1 MAVTVA
7 LSEYE
12 IERGKPM
19 PDKNHAL
26 IQGNLFFL
34 IRLLYGEK
42 YTVLPEI
49 NLDLPIRERVPDLA
63 IYPVIQFN
71 PDENEIRMKQA
82 PLCAVEILSTKQDLS
97 ELMTK
102 RAEYFTGGVLSYW
115 LVLPALYTIY
125 VFHSATE
132 YQIFSGKDKLQDAKL
147 GIELQLEEVFK

>member
-1 MAVTVA
+1 MSVTAA

-12 IERGKPM
+12 TERGKPI

-26 IQGNLFFL
+26 IQGNLYFL

-63 IYPVIQFN
+63 IYPKMEFN
-71 PDENEIRMKQA
+71 PDENEIRMKQV
-82 PLCAVEILSTKQDLS
+82 PLCTIEILSAKQDLS

-102 RAEYFTGGVLSYW
+102 RAEYFTGGVQSYW

-125 VFHSATE
+125 VFYSPSE
-132 YQIFSGKDKLQDAKL
+132 YYIFSGKDKLQDVKL
-147 GIELQLEEVFK
+147 GIELSLEEVFE